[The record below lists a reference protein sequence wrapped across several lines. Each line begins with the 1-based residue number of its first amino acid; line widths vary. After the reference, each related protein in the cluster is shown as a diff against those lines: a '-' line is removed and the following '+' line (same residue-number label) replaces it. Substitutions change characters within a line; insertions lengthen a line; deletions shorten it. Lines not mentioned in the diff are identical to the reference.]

1 MHGVDLHTHSN
12 ISDGTL
18 SPQQLVEAA
27 AASFIHTLALT
38 DHDTMDGLELAREV
52 AKDHAI
58 KIISGVEIS
67 SQWSRPA
74 TKKNYGVHIVA
85 LDIKILSHYNRLW
98 NSKTDSCWTL
108 KRICELLIPLIG
120 EDIYPDVV
128 AKVDNIPDR
137 VTRTHIAKTLVEK
150 GIVTRPQQAFDKYI
164 KEGKKAYVKFDGLG
178 LEETIQ
184 VIHASGGYA
193 VLAHPTRYDLS
204 ATNIRYLI
212 EIFAKF
218 GGDAVE
224 LPPAA
229 DPASTRQMV
238 DRMIAEHGLKVS
250 VGSDYHGDNMPWI
263 KLGIFQQL
271 KKGKLA
277 SGRVLNRLEISI
289 FNKWWSSIVLNIAVK

>member
-27 AASFIHTLALT
+27 AGKFIHTLALT
-38 DHDTMDGLELAREV
+38 DHDTMDGLVLAEEA
-52 AKDHAI
+52 AKNHEI

-85 LDIKILSHYNRLW
+85 LNVQNPEPLQKALNQQKIIRAER
-98 NSKTDSCWTL
+98 SKQ
-108 KRICELLIPLIG
+108 ICDLLVPLIG
-120 EDIYPDVV
+120 QDIYADVI

-184 VIHASGGYA
+184 VIHDSGGFA

-224 LPPAA
+224 LPPAI
-229 DPASTRQMV
+229 DPSSTRQMV
-238 DRMIAEHGLKVS
+238 DRMIAEQGLKVS
-250 VGSDYHGDNMPWI
+250 IGSDFHGDNMPWV
-263 KLGIFQQL
+263 KLGQVPSL
-271 KKGKLA
+271 KPGQIGIWE
-277 SGRVLNRLEISI
+277 SFI
-289 FNKWWSSIVLNIAVK
+289 

>member
-38 DHDTMDGLELAREV
+38 DHDTMDGLELAREG
-52 AKDHAI
+52 AKDHEI

-85 LDIKILSHYNRLW
+85 LDVQNPEPLQQALEQQ
-98 NSKTDSCWTL
+98 
-108 KRICELLIPLIG
+108 KRIRAERSKKICDLLIPLIG
-120 EDIYPDVV
+120 QDIYPDVV

-184 VIHASGGYA
+184 VIHASGGFA

-212 EIFAKF
+212 EIFARF

-224 LPPAA
+224 LPPAV

-263 KLGIFQQL
+263 KLGHIPT
-271 KKGKLA
+271 
-277 SGRVLNRLEISI
+277 
-289 FNKWWSSIVLNIAVK
+289 VKDEQVGIWESFR

>member
-27 AASFIHTLALT
+27 ADKLIHTLALT
-38 DHDTMDGLELAREV
+38 DHDTMDGLVLAEEA
-52 AKDHAI
+52 AKNHEI

-85 LDIKILSHYNRLW
+85 LNVQNPEPLQKALNQQKIIRAER
-98 NSKTDSCWTL
+98 SKQ
-108 KRICELLIPLIG
+108 ICDLLVPLIG
-120 EDIYPDVV
+120 QDIYADVI

-184 VIHASGGYA
+184 VIHDSGGFA

-224 LPPAA
+224 LPPAI
-229 DPASTRQMV
+229 DPSSTRQMV
-238 DRMIAEHGLKVS
+238 DRMIAEQGLKVS
-250 VGSDYHGDNMPWI
+250 IGSDFHGDNMPWI
-263 KLGIFQQL
+263 KLGQVPSL
-271 KKGKLA
+271 KPGQIGIWE
-277 SGRVLNRLEISI
+277 SFI
-289 FNKWWSSIVLNIAVK
+289 